1 MAISV
6 CEVSLTDSAL
16 TVEPEAGDP
25 HAGALVEFRGVVRL
39 TEGDAQIEGIEYEA
53 YHSMAEHQLRAIAN
67 EAATRFDLLHVKI
80 IHRLGCVP
88 VGDASL
94 YLRVASAHRAAAF
107 EASQF
112 IVDQLKQR
120 VPIWKHPVFRRSS
133 DDSPDATARR
143 AMPTPLAS
151 VS

>member
-6 CEVSLTDSAL
+6 CEVSLTDTAL
-16 TVEPEAGDP
+16 TAEPEASDP
-25 HAGALVEFRGVVRL
+25 QAGALVEFRGVVRL

-53 YHSMAEHQLRAIAN
+53 HRSMAEHQLRAIAN
-67 EAATRFDLLHVKI
+67 EAAARFDLLQVTI
-80 IHRLGCVP
+80 IHRLGFVP

-94 YLRVASAHRAAAF
+94 YLRVTSAHRAAAF

-120 VPIWKHPVFRRSS
+120 VPIWKHPVFRRGSNDGS
-133 DDSPDATARR
+133 AAIARR
-143 AMPTPLAS
+143 AISPLAS

>member
-6 CEVSLTDSAL
+6 CEVSLTDTAL
-16 TVEPEAGDP
+16 TPEPDASDP
-25 HAGALVEFRGVVRL
+25 RGGALVEFRGVVRL

-53 YHSMAEHQLRAIAN
+53 HRSMAEHQLRAIATD
-67 EAATRFDLLHVKI
+67 AARRFDLLQVKI
-80 IHRLGCVP
+80 SHRLGFVP

-94 YLRVASAHRAAAF
+94 YLRVTSGHRAAAF

-120 VPIWKHPVFRRSS
+120 VPIWKHPVFCRAS
-133 DDSPDATARR
+133 DDEPDATARR
-143 AMPTPLAS
+143 AIRPLTS